1 MIHLVAGLML
11 SVAGVTLMRN
21 ALAVVD
27 QGNRASAIAHFVV
40 AGACFVG
47 AARAWWRWRRDT
59 ARRLSKERSVSQRR
73 AKVARDA
80 EPGASA
86 AIAPSDLA
94 PTVTTAS
101 EESRAQRRARAAKAR
116 RRKT

>member
-11 SVAGVTLMRN
+11 SVAGVTLIRN

-59 ARRLSKERSVSQRR
+59 ARRLSKERSMSQRT
-73 AKVARDA
+73 AQMAGDA
-80 EPGASA
+80 QPAASTA
-86 AIAPSDLA
+86 LT
-94 PTVTTAS
+94 PTVTTTS

-116 RRKT
+116 RRKK